1 MSIPF
6 LSLHK
11 LNLDPEWAA
20 KLPSY
25 LARYHLV
32 LPIAAA
38 AEGVTVAM
46 AHPDNP
52 KLLELLAELLGQH
65 IVPVRAKSQE
75 IRYYLDQFYPP
86 NGGQTARFLAH
97 AHPSPRTL
105 AYLETLGQALEIPLQ
120 AHPDSL
126 DLLQP
131 ETSRLIAVQWRE
143 GLATEGLGAYLQ
155 HPASLFLYGDA
166 LPPPKRVLLVSQGH
180 WPDHQVIQT
189 GMQLAGYFGASVTLL
204 GIAAPMKRQHILGIG
219 SLLDPSNEAGQ
230 HFHRCCQQIEVSGL
244 EAYVKVR
251 QGIPEEEIALELWDG
266 LHNLLLIPV
275 ETYGRFVGRVVA
287 KIEALAAGRPIPPLL
302 AIKPSW

>member
-11 LNLDPEWAA
+11 LSIDPEWAA

-32 LPIAAA
+32 LPLAAET
-38 AEGVTVAM
+38 EGVTVAM

-52 KLLELLAELLGQH
+52 KLLELLRGLLGEH
-65 IVPVRAKSQE
+65 LVPVRADPSE

-86 NGGQTARFLAH
+86 NGGRARRFFVH
-97 AHPSPRTL
+97 NSQSPRTL
-105 AYLETLGQALEIPLQ
+105 AYLENLSQALDIPLQ
-120 AHPDSL
+120 VYPDAQS
-126 DLLQP
+126 LLQQ
-131 ETSRLIAVQWRE
+131 ETSRLIALESRE
-143 GLATEGLGAYLQ
+143 GLGVDSLAAYLQ
-155 HPASLFLYGDA
+155 DPASLLLFGDD
-166 LPPPKRVLLVSQGH
+166 PPRPRRIVLVSQGH
-180 WPDHQVIQT
+180 WPDHQAIQT
-189 GMQLAGYFGASVTLL
+189 GMQIAGYFAASLTLL

-230 HFHRCCQQIEVSGL
+230 HFYRCCQQIEVSGL
-244 EAYVKVR
+244 EAYIKVR
-251 QGIPEEEIALELWDG
+251 QGIPEEQIALELLEGAHD
-266 LHNLLLIPV
+266 LLLIPV

-287 KIEALAAGRPIPPLL
+287 KIEARAQGQPRPSIL